1 MLKNKGDHTNINF
14 QAHNNCTDI
23 FYLTVLDL
31 QLRLCIS
38 CFSKKTQRNE
48 GWLILSCDSDDTF
61 FEAFHVK
68 A

>member
-31 QLRLCIS
+31 QLRLC
-38 CFSKKTQRNE
+38 FLRKTGNAQRNE
-48 GWLILSCDSDDTF
+48 G
-61 FEAFHVK
+61 
-68 A
+68 

>member
-38 CFSKKTQRNE
+38 CFSKKTQEMRA
-48 GWLILSCDSDDTF
+48 DSF
-61 FEAFHVK
+61 
-68 A
+68 